1 MLADFKMG
9 GMLGGLLKPTFA
21 YITSNSSATD
31 ATSYTF
37 AGTSLGTA
45 GPNRLIVVGT
55 ALRSVASNSYSS
67 VTVGG
72 NAMSNAVVRNA
83 AQTNVGL
90 HYLLV
95 PTGTS
100 ADIVVTVT
108 GTASRCGIGVWAL
121 YNLAQTAARST
132 ASDTAATLALSLNTQ
147 PDAIACAITYTG
159 GSTSE
164 VWTGMTENFDVAPE
178 GSHIL
183 GASVQCTTAEV
194 PRTMT
199 CAITGGAGIGGVS
212 AIWR

>member
-45 GPNRLIVVGT
+45 GPNRLIVVGS
-55 ALRSVASNSYSS
+55 AARSGASNSYSS

-72 NAMSNAVVRNA
+72 SAMSSAVVRNA

-95 PTGTS
+95 PTGIS
-100 ADIVVTVT
+100 ADIVVTFT
-108 GTASRCGIGVWAL
+108 GTAARCGIGVWAL
-121 YNLAQTAARST
+121 YNLAQQAARST
-132 ASDTAATLALSLNTQ
+132 ASDTAATLALSLNTF
-147 PDAIACAITYTG
+147 PDAIALAITYTG

-164 VWTGMTENFDVAPE
+164 VWTGLTENFDVAPE
-178 GSHIL
+178 SSHIL
-183 GASVQCTTAEV
+183 GASVQCTTAET

-199 CAITGGAGIGGVS
+199 CAITGGAGIGGV
-212 AIWR
+212 AAVWR

>member
-9 GMLGGLLKPTFA
+9 GMLGGQLRPSFA
-21 YITSNSSATD
+21 YITSNSSTTD

-55 ALRSVASNSYSS
+55 ALRSAAVNSYSS

-72 NAMSNAVVRNA
+72 NAMSNAVVQNA
-83 AQTNVGL
+83 HQTNIGL

-95 PTGTS
+95 PAGTS
-100 ADIVVTVT
+100 ADIVVTMT
-108 GTASRCGIGVWAL
+108 GTGGRCGIGVWAL
-121 YNLAQTAARST
+121 YNLAQTAPRST
-132 ASDTAATLALSLNTQ
+132 AIDNSANYALSLNTQ
-147 PDAIACAITYTG
+147 PDAIVCAITYNG

-164 VWTGMTENFDVAPE
+164 VWTGLTENFDVVPE
-178 GSHIL
+178 GAHII
-183 GASVQCTTAEV
+183 GASVQCTTAET
-194 PRTMT
+194 PRTMS
-199 CAITGGAGIGGVS
+199 CAITGSTGTGIS